1 MALPF
6 FTHPIDYRGKACTF
20 RERAFSFVT
29 GSCSYFYT
37 PTNRAFP
44 HMAKSKDFA
53 LKARSNK
60 GPMVALYRYLR
71 SLRLEGLPLFQSTL
85 KGRLHFHLT
94 ELPDSEI
101 EMLQRLGLFVRIVRK
116 EQLGKLKPGE
126 GDLGAES
133 QAGWPCPSPPDSRP
147 RLRQVCRRTGASGS
161 SSITI
166 RPISPKKP

>member
-1 MALPF
+1 MEKQALMRNP
-6 FTHPIDYRGKACTF
+6 PEALNYYSKA
-20 RERAFSFVT
+20 RT
-29 GSCSYFYT
+29 GSSRWQ
-37 PTNRAFP
+37 PP
-44 HMAKSKDFA
+44 
-53 LKARSNK
+53 
-60 GPMVALYRYLR
+60 LYRYLR